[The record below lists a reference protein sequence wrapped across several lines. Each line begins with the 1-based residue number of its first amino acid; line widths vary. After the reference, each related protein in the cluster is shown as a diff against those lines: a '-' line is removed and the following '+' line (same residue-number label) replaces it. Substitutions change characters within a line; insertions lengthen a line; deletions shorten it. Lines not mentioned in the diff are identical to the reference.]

1 MRNSPVAIARGIAA
15 KLITIFSGTLTFI
28 AKKLKGLGIPIGV
41 VAGIIFALSLNI
53 VTWEE
58 ISTVWSTI
66 WNATFTLIA
75 LIIIALILDKAGFF
89 RLLALQAAYWSLGRG
104 RLLFI
109 LVLLLGA
116 SVATCFTNMGAALI
130 WTSTVIEMLLL
141 LGFSSRA
148 ILAFVFA
155 AGLFADATS
164 LLLPV
169 SNSVN
174 LISTDYFDIPFLRYF
189 LVMLPVSCV
198 AIATSLGVLW
208 FFFDPYI
215 PTKYRVPNLPSSEQ
229 VICDPLV
236 CQWSWAIVGLLLIG
250 YLVAQAL
257 AIPVCLIAGG
267 AAVILLILA
276 GRWFH
281 NSPAIIPVNQLG
293 QEVPWLAILL
303 SLAMCLVVIDLGNV
317 GMIELLSQLLEELAN
332 WGLTLIATGTAF
344 LATLLSSVI
353 NNLPT
358 VLINVQAIQGT
369 TGLDPTIQ
377 EVMVYANV
385 IGCTIGAK
393 ISPIGSLSTL
403 IWLNILAR
411 KRLNLNWVQYTR
423 MAIILTIPVLFVSLL
438 SLAMWLP
445 WLIA

>member
-1 MRNSPVAIARGIAA
+1 M
-15 KLITIFSGTLTFI
+15 
-28 AKKLKGLGIPIGV
+28 
-41 VAGIIFALSLNI
+41 
-53 VTWEE
+53 
-58 ISTVWSTI
+58 STI

-75 LIIIALILDKAGFF
+75 LIIIALILEEAGFF
-89 RLLALQAAYWSLGRG
+89 RLLALQATRWGLGRG
-104 RLLFI
+104 RLLFV
-109 LVLLLGA
+109 LLLLLGA
-116 SVATCFTNMGAALI
+116 SVATCFTNIGAALI
-130 WTSTVIEMLLL
+130 WTSTVVEILLL
-141 LGFSSRA
+141 LGLSSRA

-155 AGLFADATS
+155 TGLFADATS

-215 PTKYRVPNLPSSEQ
+215 PSNYKVTDLPSSEQ
-229 VICDPLV
+229 VIRDPLV
-236 CQWSWAIVGLLLIG
+236 CQWSWMILGLLLIG

-257 AIPVCLIAGG
+257 AIPVCLIAGS
-267 AAVILLILA
+267 AAVIMLILA
-276 GRWFH
+276 GRWFQ
-281 NSPAIIPVNQLG
+281 NTPAIIPINQVG
-293 QEVPWLAILL
+293 QEVPWAAILL

-317 GMIELLSQLLEELAN
+317 GMIGLLSQLLEGLAN

-344 LATLLSSVI
+344 LATILSSVM

-358 VLINVQAIQGT
+358 VLINVQAIQGI

-377 EVMVYANV
+377 EVMVYSNV

-423 MAIILTIPVLFVSLL
+423 MAIILTIPVLFVSVL
-438 SLAMWLP
+438 SLVMWLP